1 MPAEV
6 RRTVARRAPEG
17 EGQARAGQPAAHR
30 NESIARARFQTRERS
45 GHYRHRPVPQR
56 RAIDV
61 VLAWLSPEAYA
72 KAVDIARNLRR
83 EGIYVELP
91 AKLMRAGDAVRYADR
106 IGAFFTLMIG
116 EDELKSGEL
125 TLKHMLRQEQ
135 IKITETSLV
144 DHLKKHRELKE
155 AQ

>member
-1 MPAEV
+1 
-6 RRTVARRAPEG
+6 
-17 EGQARAGQPAAHR
+17 
-30 NESIARARFQTRERS
+30 S
-45 GHYRHRPVPQR
+45 VPQIH
-56 RAIDV
+56 AIDA
-61 VLAWLSPEAYA
+61 VLACISREAYI
-72 KAVDIARNLRR
+72 KSVNIARNLRR

-106 IGAFFTLMIG
+106 IGAFFTLIIG

-135 IKITETSLV
+135 IKITETYLV
-144 DHLKKHRELKE
+144 DHIKKRRKLKE